1 MIFQVQGENL
11 ILEGKTPFVFALSY
25 KLFVLHIGN
34 LFLPKGP
41 SIKDVSSEGEGE
53 GMKNRKLGRLSRLK

>member
-11 ILEGKTPFVFALSY
+11 ILEGKTPLVFALSD
-25 KLFVLHIGN
+25 KPFVLHIGN

-41 SIKDVSSEGEGE
+41 SIKDVSSEGEG
-53 GMKNRKLGRLSRLK
+53 GRYEKSQIGETLKT